1 MRRFFSG
8 KRDVY
13 LDVAERY
20 EQFIKLGVLK
30 EGEKLPSVRTVAG
43 ELGVNPNTVQKAY
56 AHLETLGLVC
66 SVPKKGVF
74 VSSKDVEISRENEII
89 KILGELKSKGVSA
102 DEIMNALKEV
112 YEDD

>member
-74 VSSKDVEISRENEII
+74 VRGKDLEISRKNEII
-89 KILGELKSKGVSA
+89 EILGELKSKGVSSE
-102 DEIMNALKEV
+102 EIIDALKEV
-112 YEDD
+112 YEND

>member
-20 EQFIKLGVLK
+20 EQFIRLGVLK

-74 VSSKDVEISRENEII
+74 VSGTDVGISRKNEII
-89 KILGELKSKGVSA
+89 EILGELRSKGVSA